1 MGVKVDQAVN
11 VSGCIRC
18 LDCTKCG
25 ALEPHFALPKDSL
38 PENPATSKPDAS

>member
-18 LDCTKCG
+18 LECTTCG
-25 ALEPHFALPKDSL
+25 ALEPAFALPKKDSA
-38 PENPATSKPDAS
+38 PSKETPA